1 MIDLSLSQ
9 EIYAERLTSGVNG
22 EENLVI
28 FVKSIYGFVILQI
41 SIFMPREML
50 DGKNLLFMKGVKK
63 I

>member
-28 FVKSIYGFVILQI
+28 FVKSIYGFVIL
-41 SIFMPREML
+41 
-50 DGKNLLFMKGVKK
+50 
-63 I
+63 